1 MPRAKRETNVA
12 KTNKKLGEQAP
23 EIAVTDN
30 RLRQIGE
37 LAKLQYSVQKQI
49 AELEDALA
57 VKRDELKRIS
67 EEDLPTSMIEA
78 QIDKFVTQDGLEVSW
93 RAAFTANIKES
104 NKEAAFE
111 WLIENDFGG
120 LIKVIVDVHFERGQ
134 REKATKLA
142 EQLRKKNV
150 DVDVKETI
158 HPQTLKSFVNEQMS
172 RTDEDET
179 DSRFP
184 AMLFGA
190 YPYNIATVKPPKEA
204 PKKKKR

>member
-12 KTNKKLGEQAP
+12 KTNKKLGEQVP
-23 EIAVTDN
+23 EIVVTDN
-30 RLRQIGE
+30 HLRQISE
-37 LAKLQYSVQKQI
+37 LAKLQFSVQKQI
-49 AELEDALA
+49 AELEDALV

-67 EEDLPTSMIEA
+67 EEDLPTAMIEA

-93 RAAFTANIKES
+93 RAAFTTNIKKS

-179 DSRFP
+179 ESRFP
-184 AMLFGA
+184 ATLFGA